1 MAYIEIQG
9 RKIEGVIFDLDG
21 TLVDSIADIGDS
33 MNRVMLH
40 MNFPTHTYADY
51 RYFVGK
57 GLRELII
64 NAVPEAHRQDHII
77 DECYRLMNKDYGN
90 NYINK
95 TKVYD
100 GIESLV
106 SRLKEKDIK
115 LAVLSNKLEEMTRKV
130 VVELLEESTFE
141 MVMGLNQ
148 EIPRK
153 PDPQGALFISRQWK
167 IKPENIAYVGDT
179 STDMQTAKNAG
190 MIAIG
195 ALWGFRTKEE
205 LVEHGADILLK
216 HPLDLL
222 KNSH

>member
-95 TKVYD
+95 TKAYD

-153 PDPQGALFISRQWK
+153 PDPQGAMFISRQWK